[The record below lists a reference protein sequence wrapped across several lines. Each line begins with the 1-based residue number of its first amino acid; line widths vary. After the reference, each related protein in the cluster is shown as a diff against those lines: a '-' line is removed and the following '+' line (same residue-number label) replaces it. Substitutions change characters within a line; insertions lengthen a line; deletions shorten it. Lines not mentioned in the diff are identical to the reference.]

1 MVIHSHKQTNKQFSK
16 YSGFILHLTDHLHLQ
31 PAPLYHIFDQ
41 LETLHN
47 SVSCSLGHLH
57 MDVGMTLQGRL
68 V

>member
-1 MVIHSHKQTNKQFSK
+1 MVIHSHKQTNKQFSQ